1 LRLIANFFK
10 IPTNICRFRSTI
22 NSECEKDEESQ
33 NFCVWLRD
41 TLSKNYANIKEMANA
56 KGQHDHYWHQVG
68 LFYHQLDGLEVGWRR
83 GVKRSRS
90 GLEIPQEDFL
100 LLNAAA
106 DMKDLRAYY
115 RKVMNIE
122 ANDANYDTDSML
134 LRIVHE
140 NDQMRVLMGHS
151 SDGQYQKML
160 RMQKKYRFRYHF
172 SPDLKTHV
180 VPGQSIAF
188 TGYPGGLASTDD
200 FYLIKGKQ
208 AKLTVMG
215 VTLEHKNTS
224 LWNKMDLDNSVMFS
238 ARVMT
243 ANRLAHS
250 GRSWSRVFSRN
261 PTSGAKQWVIVN
273 LKSMNGYFAA
283 NERDEDNE
291 TDLPTTMGSKKEVVD
306 DESSEKMLKMDIGPA
321 PLESHGLVWVVD
333 QLPGR
338 LHAEDMTEEVM
349 GSGGYWFSTGK
360 PFFKVRI

>member
-1 LRLIANFFK
+1 
-10 IPTNICRFRSTI
+10 
-22 NSECEKDEESQ
+22 
-33 NFCVWLRD
+33 
-41 TLSKNYANIKEMANA
+41 MASA
-56 KGQHDHYWHQVG
+56 KGKHDHFWHQVG
-68 LFYHQLDGLEVGWRR
+68 LFYHQLDGLEFGWRL

-90 GLEIPQEDFL
+90 GLEIQKVDFL

-122 ANDANYDTDSML
+122 ANDVGYDTDSML
-134 LRIVHE
+134 MRVVHE
-140 NDQMRVLMGHS
+140 KDQMRVLLGHS

-180 VPGQSIAF
+180 VPGMSIAF

-200 FYLIKGKQ
+200 FYLVKGKL
-208 AKLTVMG
+208 AKLAVMG

-224 LWNKMDLDNSVMFS
+224 LWNKMDLDNSVLFS

-250 GRSWSRVFSRN
+250 GRSWSRVFGRN

-273 LKSMNGYFAA
+273 YKSLNNVMATL
-283 NERDEDNE
+283 ERDEDNE
-291 TDLPTTMGSKKEVVD
+291 IDQTTAAIPKQAAID
-306 DESSEKMLKMDIGPA
+306 DEFTEKRLKVDNVA
-321 PLESHGLVWVVD
+321 AAAESHGLVWVVD

-338 LHAEDMTEEVM
+338 LHAEDVTEKVM
-349 GSGGYWFSTGK
+349 ESGGYWFSTGK
-360 PFFKVRI
+360 PFFEVRFLTFLIFRG